1 MSMVTK
7 FVGLDVHKASVSI
20 AVAEGGVDRPAEHLA
35 RVPHDVPRVI
45 KRLLTIA
52 PAEHLRV
59 AYEAGPTGFGLWR
72 ALHAAGIHCQVI
84 APSKTPVR
92 PGDRVKTDRRDAE
105 KLASFLR
112 SGQLQPIDV
121 PDVQREALRDLARQR
136 YDAVTARHA
145 ARQQLSSFL
154 LRHGRM
160 WSMKSA
166 WTRRYMDWVQSQ
178 RFEIA
183 AQQLVL
189 DEYLHEVRHA
199 DLRVERIT
207 EKLVECARAPMFESL
222 MRALQALR
230 GVSTIV
236 AATIVAE
243 IGDLRRFA
251 SAGKFMSY
259 LGLTPSEHSSG
270 ATVKRGSITKAGNSG
285 ARRVLVEAAWCAQ
298 RRPSMSAALKKRQEG
313 LDPAILLIA
322 EKAQARL
329 YKRFWSLMR
338 SGKTRQTAIVA
349 VARELSGFVWAIGQQ
364 PLTASTQAA

>member
-1 MSMVTK
+1 MSIVTK

-20 AVAEGGVDRPAEHLA
+20 AVAEGGVGQDVHHLGSIA
-35 RVPHDVPRVI
+35 HDVPRII
-45 KRLLTIA
+45 KRLLTLGS
-52 PAEHLRV
+52 AEHLRV

-72 ALHAAGIHCQVI
+72 ALRAAGIHCEVI

-112 SGQLQPIDV
+112 SGQLQPIEV
-121 PDVQREALRDLARQR
+121 PDEQREALRNVARLR
-136 YDAVTARHA
+136 FDAVIARHT

-154 LRHGRM
+154 LHQGRH
-160 WSMKSA
+160 WTMKSS
-166 WTRRYMDWVQSQ
+166 WTRRHMDWIRSQ
-178 RFEIA
+178 RFESGA
-183 AQQLVL
+183 LRFVL
-189 DEYLHEVRHA
+189 EEYLHEVLHT

-207 EKLVECARAPMFESL
+207 EKLVECAQAPQFAPM

-230 GVSTIV
+230 GVSSIV

-251 SAGKFMSY
+251 TAAKFMSY

-270 ATVKRGSITKAGNSG
+270 STVKRGAITKAGNSN

-298 RRPSMSAALKKRQEG
+298 RRPSMSAALKKRQAG

-322 EKAQARL
+322 EKAQTRL

-338 SGKTRQTAIVA
+338 RGKTRQTAIVA
-349 VARELSGFVWAIGQQ
+349 IARELSGFIWAIGQQ
-364 PLTASTQAA
+364 PLPANTQAA